1 MTTMGMG
8 KVRMKTPERAQKPPM
23 ILPVKEIVF
32 KYTANKGVKEMKVL
46 PSKVR
51 GFMSYP
57 TVVIVINPHLR
68 NVFLLIAINIKYI
81 II

>member
-1 MTTMGMG
+1 
-8 KVRMKTPERAQKPPM
+8 MKS
-23 ILPVKEIVF
+23 
-32 KYTANKGVKEMKVL
+32 L

-68 NVFLLIAINIKYI
+68 NVFLLIAINIKYMI
-81 II
+81 I